1 MKLPQKDR
9 TDRFL
14 WFASLI
20 LAVIGAAD
28 AVYLLVLK
36 FTQSEAMCIGNH
48 GCVTVNNSP
57 YSTIYNIPVSL
68 LGLMAYLSII
78 LILSMEPRLPVV
90 KTYGRIISFGLALT
104 GTLFSGYLTYL
115 EYFVIYA
122 VCPFCMISAV
132 VISLIL
138 ILSTIRLVRQSL
150 P

>member
-1 MKLPQKDR
+1 
-9 TDRFL
+9 
-14 WFASLI
+14 
-20 LAVIGAAD
+20 VIGAAD